1 MTCAALSADVPALQR
16 RRPPTPCTSLSCLP
30 LTTARPSSTCVAL
43 TAELWRDGAGWVV
56 RGHAVLYVRVMSVAA
71 PLAAADTPAAQ

>member
-1 MTCAALSADVPALQR
+1 
-16 RRPPTPCTSLSCLP
+16 
-30 LTTARPSSTCVAL
+30 VAL